1 MSTKHETLIFLG
13 YGLGGLL
20 VKQVC
25 RDADVLLLW
34 PFNGSLDSSVSRY
47 QFSIQDRL
55 AINRPT
61 GVFRNSPQDKV
72 DCLQC
77 TVHLPHAVHPKAERD

>member
-1 MSTKHETLIFLG
+1 VSTKHETLIFLG

-25 RDADVLLLW
+25 HYADILLLF
-34 PFNGSLDSSVSRY
+34 PFNGSLGSSVSRY

-55 AINRPT
+55 AINGPT
-61 GVFRNSPQDKV
+61 GVFRNSPQDEI
-72 DCLQC
+72 DCL
-77 TVHLPHAVHPKAERD
+77 